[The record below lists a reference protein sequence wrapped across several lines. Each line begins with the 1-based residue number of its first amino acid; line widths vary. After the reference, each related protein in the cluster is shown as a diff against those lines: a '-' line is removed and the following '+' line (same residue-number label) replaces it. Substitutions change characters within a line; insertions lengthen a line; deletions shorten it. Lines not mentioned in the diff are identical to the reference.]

1 MALCNKTAKNN
12 NTTVTRNRRPVTD
25 IYAYTSDTFNTCS
38 RRPDEI
44 SRLVYKTKQ
53 QPAILQLQYR
63 MLDSTAN
70 DK

>member
-12 NTTVTRNRRPVTD
+12 NTTVTRNRRPD

-44 SRLVYKTKQ
+44 LCLVYKTKQ
-53 QPAILQLQYR
+53 QPAILQFTIQ
-63 MLDSTAN
+63 DAGQHCQ
-70 DK
+70 